1 MAEVIGNISYKLCTI
16 DKIVYLIITV
26 NASSNG
32 NRGQSGSVIAIRSN
46 RSLWTCWNV
55 SHVDVQLAIEK
66 IAVIS
71 AKTIDQIQ

>member
-1 MAEVIGNISYKLCTI
+1 M
-16 DKIVYLIITV
+16 
-26 NASSNG
+26 
-32 NRGQSGSVIAIRSN
+32 IAIRSN

-71 AKTIDQIQ
+71 AKTIDQIQLILLFLKEKYTAISIINLTLTCSTPKKFLKLS